1 MKVCEGCLR
10 TEEEISRHPCGSQ
23 RCPGLSEMTLE
34 QLKTAQDALIVINR
48 PRHDDLEGSIYHN
61 QRINEL
67 REFFTER
74 TTQFLGEMDAH
85 EYVLTR
91 DFMDQYQN
99 HVAMTMVSN
108 LTALDIFIKG

>member
-1 MKVCEGCLR
+1 MKKVSNF
-10 TEEEISRHPCGSQ
+10 EEFN
-23 RCPGLSEMTLE
+23 
-34 QLKTAQDALIVINR
+34 ALPNSVQTGFYKAVALQIIMS
-48 PRHDDLEGSIYHN
+48 GSIYGN
-61 QRINEL
+61 VRINEL

-85 EYVLTR
+85 EYVLTK

-108 LTALDIFIKG
+108 LTALGIFIKS

>member
-1 MKVCEGCLR
+1 MKQISNF
-10 TEEEISRHPCGSQ
+10 EEFS
-23 RCPGLSEMTLE
+23 
-34 QLKTAQDALIVINR
+34 ALPNSVQTGFYKVVALQIIMS
-48 PRHDDLEGSIYHN
+48 GSIYHN

-85 EYVLTR
+85 EYVLTK
-91 DFMDQYQN
+91 DFKDQYQN

>member
-1 MKVCEGCLR
+1 MKQISNF
-10 TEEEISRHPCGSQ
+10 EEFGALPNSIQTGFYKVVALQIIMSGS
-23 RCPGLSEMTLE
+23 M
-34 QLKTAQDALIVINR
+34 
-48 PRHDDLEGSIYHN
+48 YHN

-74 TTQFLGEMDAH
+74 TTQFLSEMDAH
-85 EYVLTR
+85 EYVLTK

-99 HVAMTMVSN
+99 HVAKSMVSN